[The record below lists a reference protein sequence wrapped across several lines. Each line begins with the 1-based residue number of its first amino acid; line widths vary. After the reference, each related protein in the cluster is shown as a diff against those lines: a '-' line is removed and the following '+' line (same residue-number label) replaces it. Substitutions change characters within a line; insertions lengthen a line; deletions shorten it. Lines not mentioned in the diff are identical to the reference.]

1 MHWPIGVPLEGAE
14 GARPMRTSMHMA
26 QFGQQR
32 SAGIEADFAPNR
44 MSAPALSVVGKHR
57 RTGNPPRGFTIST
70 EEK

>member
-1 MHWPIGVPLEGAE
+1 
-14 GARPMRTSMHMA
+14 MRTSMHMA